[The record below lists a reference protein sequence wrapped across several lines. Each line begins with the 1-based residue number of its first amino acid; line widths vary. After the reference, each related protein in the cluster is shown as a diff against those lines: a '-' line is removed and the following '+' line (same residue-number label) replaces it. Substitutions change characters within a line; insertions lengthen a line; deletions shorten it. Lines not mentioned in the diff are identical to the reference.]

1 MESKL
6 YEAALA
12 GSVTSLL
19 EFLQKDR
26 LILERAAMNCPS
38 ETPLHVA
45 ALLRHKDFAKE
56 ILRQKPGIAGELDSR
71 KSSALHIASQK
82 RYVGMLEALKVLL
95 ENTDDS
101 EFLNAKDD
109 YGMSILHLAVA
120 DKQIEYY
127 NQSEC
132 CYANGF
138 TAWDILANSKR
149 KMKDW
154 EIGELLRRAGAIS
167 AKEMQQPATKVSI
180 TQTNSL
186 TSHGNNQKKEASLI
200 ATMTFQAG
208 VDPPHSRW
216 QDASSFELDAT
227 TQRYACFLFCNTTG
241 FLASLSIILL
251 LISGLPLNRRI
262 FMWILMG
269 TRGLPSQQWY

>member
-82 RYVGMLEALKVLL
+82 RYVGMVNAPLEVKPDRCLGRVGQSK
-95 ENTDDS
+95 TTRCFCPS
-101 EFLNAKDD
+101 
-109 YGMSILHLAVA
+109 HL
-120 DKQIEYY
+120 
-127 NQSEC
+127 
-132 CYANGF
+132 G
-138 TAWDILANSKR
+138 
-149 KMKDW
+149 
-154 EIGELLRRAGAIS
+154 
-167 AKEMQQPATKVSI
+167 
-180 TQTNSL
+180 
-186 TSHGNNQKKEASLI
+186 
-200 ATMTFQAG
+200 
-208 VDPPHSRW
+208 
-216 QDASSFELDAT
+216 
-227 TQRYACFLFCNTTG
+227 
-241 FLASLSIILL
+241 
-251 LISGLPLNRRI
+251 
-262 FMWILMG
+262 
-269 TRGLPSQQWY
+269 